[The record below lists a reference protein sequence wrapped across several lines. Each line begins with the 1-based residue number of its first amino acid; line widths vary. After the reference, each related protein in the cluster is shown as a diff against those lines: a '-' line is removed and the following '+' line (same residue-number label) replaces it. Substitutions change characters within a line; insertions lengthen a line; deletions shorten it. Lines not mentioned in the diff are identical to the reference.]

1 MHISRLLVDYYI
13 SDISELVQA
22 LPFSSIQLAKEL
34 HYRINKVVIHICVVQ
49 KTRNSVLYRDKRKS
63 TENEKK
69 ISYSDELV
77 QYSDR
82 SEYTLFCRRTSNTA
96 PFRQKELK

>member
-34 HYRINKVVIHICVVQ
+34 HHRIK
-49 KTRNSVLYRDKRKS
+49 
-63 TENEKK
+63 
-69 ISYSDELV
+69 
-77 QYSDR
+77 
-82 SEYTLFCRRTSNTA
+82 
-96 PFRQKELK
+96 